1 MIHVVGIGLDGAE
14 GLTRPVLTLI
24 AEAKMLAGGDRHLSY
39 FPEYGEKSLV
49 IKDFSADLNK
59 IKHFHQT
66 LGSGEIIVVLASGD
80 PLYFGLGRL
89 LLEKFSGE
97 QLKFHPHVSSI
108 QLAFNCLKMPWQDAT
123 IISAH
128 GRSNDLLKQAL
139 QKGTEKLAILTDG
152 QNHPGAIANLCLS
165 LGLTRTYQAWVC
177 ENLGAE
183 NERVQSFDLQSLSP
197 LTATDFSFL
206 NVVVLVKQK
215 PENTA
220 IDLKQLPI
228 FGIAD
233 HYFASFKDRPGMI
246 TKQQIRVQILAALAL
261 QPQHIIWD
269 IGAGTGSVAIE
280 CARLCPQGKVFAIEK
295 TSAGQRL
302 IEQNCQRFQ
311 AENVTLMAGPAPEVL
326 ADLPTPDRIFIGGNG
341 GQLMPILQTCG
352 ERLGQDGLVVMAIA
366 SLEHLS
372 LALGWFKQEQWEVK
386 LQQVQISQSVKFA
399 ELTRLDPLNPIYLL
413 SASRIC
419 PSLSHWR
426 KTPPS
431 LP

>member
-1 MIHVVGIGLDGAE
+1 MIHVVGIGLDGAN
-14 GLTRPVLTLI
+14 GLTASMLELI
-24 AEAKMLAGGDRHLSY
+24 DQAKILAGGDRHLSY
-39 FPEYGEKSLV
+39 FPQHDKKSLV

-59 IKHFHQT
+59 IKQIHQT
-66 LGSGEIIVVLASGD
+66 LDSGEIIVVLASGD

-89 LLEKFSGE
+89 LLEKFAPE

-108 QLAFNCLKMPWQDAT
+108 QLAFNRLKIPWQDAT

-139 QKGTEKLAILTDG
+139 QKGAEKLAVLTDG
-152 QNHPGAIANLCLS
+152 QNHPGAIADLCLS
-165 LGLTRTYQAWVC
+165 LGSTATYQAWVC

-183 NERVQSFDLQSLSP
+183 NERIQSFDLLSLAT
-197 LTATDFSFL
+197 LTATDFASL

-215 PENTA
+215 LENA
-220 IDLKQLPI
+220 PIDLKKLPI

-246 TKQQIRVQILAALAL
+246 TKQAIRVQILAALAL

-280 CARLCPQGKVFAIEK
+280 SARLCPQGKVFAIEK
-295 TSAGQRL
+295 TSAGQQL

-366 SLEHLS
+366 SLEHLG
-372 LALGWFKQEQWEVK
+372 LALGWFKQQSWQVK

-413 SASRIC
+413 TAAKNF
-419 PSLSHWR
+419 LGNG
-426 KTPPS
+426 
-431 LP
+431 

>member
-1 MIHVVGIGLDGAE
+1 MIHVVGIGLDGAN
-14 GLTRPVLTLI
+14 GLTRSVLELI
-24 AEAKMLAGGDRHLSY
+24 AQAKILAGGDRHLGY
-39 FPEYGEKSLV
+39 FPQYGEKSLV

-59 IKHFHQT
+59 IKQAHQT
-66 LGSGEIIVVLASGD
+66 LRSDQIIVVLASGD

-89 LLEKFSGE
+89 LLEKFSPE

-108 QLAFNCLKMPWQDAT
+108 QLAFNRLKIPWQDAT

-165 LGLTRTYQAWVC
+165 LGLINSYGAWVC

-183 NERVQSFDLQSLSP
+183 NERIQRFDLADLAT
-197 LTATDFSFL
+197 LTATDFATL
-206 NVVVLVKQK
+206 NVVVLAKEK
-215 PENTA
+215 PENIP
-220 IDLKQLPI
+220 IDPKQLPL
-228 FGIAD
+228 FGIPD

-246 TKQQIRVQILAALAL
+246 TKQAIRVQILAALAL

-311 AENVTLMAGPAPEVL
+311 VQNVELVAGSAPEIL
-326 ADLPTPDRIFIGGNG
+326 ANLLTPDRIFIGGNG
-341 GQLMPILQTCG
+341 GQLRPILQSCG
-352 ERLGQDGLVVMAIA
+352 ERLQQDGLVVMAIA
-366 SLEHLS
+366 SLEYLS
-372 LALGWFKQEQWEVK
+372 LAMGWFKQQQWQVK
-386 LQQVQISQSVKFA
+386 VQQVQISQSVKFA
-399 ELTRLDPLNPIYLL
+399 ELTRFDPLNPIYLL
-413 SASRIC
+413 TASRN
-419 PSLSHWR
+419 SMGHG
-426 KTPPS
+426 
-431 LP
+431 